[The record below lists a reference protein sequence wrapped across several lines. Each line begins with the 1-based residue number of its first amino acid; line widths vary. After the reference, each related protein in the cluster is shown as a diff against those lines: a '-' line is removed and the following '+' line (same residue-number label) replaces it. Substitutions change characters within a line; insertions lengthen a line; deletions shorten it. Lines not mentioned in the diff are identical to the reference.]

1 MENSKKIVK
10 MLILILILSILFIK
24 IFFLKDLSTI
34 QKNDDFLFLK
44 LLSKGNY
51 SDYKN
56 NNIDY
61 RISQN
66 NKSYEKVYKFKINYK
81 NMDFKSID
89 LSKTIDKETLIYEKI
104 APGTSGNFNILLDSN
119 QNLKYRIEFESIN
132 EKPKNLNFI
141 ALNNGKLLGEA
152 DTLERLSD
160 KLTGYINKNE
170 NINITIKWYWNF
182 ENEQDKENIDIQDT
196 KDSKN
201 IQTYKFN
208 VYTVGEEFV

>member
-1 MENSKKIVK
+1 MKSNKKIVK
-10 MLILILILSILFIK
+10 MLILIFILVILFMK

-51 SDYKN
+51 SNYKN

-66 NKSYEKVYKFKINYK
+66 SKDYEKVYKFKINYK

-132 EKPKNLNFI
+132 KKPKNLNFI

-152 DTLERLSD
+152 DTLESLSD

-182 ENEQDKENIDIQDT
+182 ENEQDKENMDTQDT

-208 VYTVGEEFV
+208 VYTVGEEFA

>member
-34 QKNDDFLFLK
+34 QKSDDFLFLK

-81 NMDFKSID
+81 NMYFKSID

-208 VYTVGEEFV
+208 VYTVGEEFA